1 MLPFESSN
9 ALLSNVLIA
18 EIAAG
23 VPVVPAIDP
32 AISTISLLVPNV
44 GGILRIPGHLSEKL
58 VISAVPDGSSVD
70 DLVPSVAAMVFS
82 IPAVHRGVATV
93 PLVVSPI
100 VFIVDVVCDNLDVLI
115 ILLPSYTNVSPRPM
129 PTWEG

>member
-32 AISTISLLVPNV
+32 AISTISLLVSNV